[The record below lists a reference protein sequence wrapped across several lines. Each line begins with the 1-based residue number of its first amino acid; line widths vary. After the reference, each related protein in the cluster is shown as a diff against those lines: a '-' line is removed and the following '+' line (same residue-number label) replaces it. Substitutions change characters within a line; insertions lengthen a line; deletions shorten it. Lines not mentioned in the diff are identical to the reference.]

1 MEDRFLDRS
10 AGLQIWRVISSA
22 ERMER
27 GACSPFIQQYI
38 NTDTHTLFL
47 LLRATYLR
55 HVAAPRV
62 LPSKA
67 AMTPDSRCPEGEA

>member
-1 MEDRFLDRS
+1 MKDRSLDRS

-22 ERMER
+22 GCMER

-47 LLRATYLR
+47 LLRASYLR
-55 HVAAPRV
+55 HVAALRV
-62 LPSKA
+62 LPSKT